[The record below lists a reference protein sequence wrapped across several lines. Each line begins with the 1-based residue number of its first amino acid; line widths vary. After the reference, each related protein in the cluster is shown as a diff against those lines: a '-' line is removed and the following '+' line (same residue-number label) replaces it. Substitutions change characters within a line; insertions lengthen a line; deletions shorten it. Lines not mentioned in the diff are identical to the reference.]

1 MPTKSKAKE
10 MQDASAAESTER
22 RVRITIIDNKAF
34 EYHLNPHESVVK
46 GILDP
51 DTLDAFIEVPVEPN
65 LRGAVVHAY
74 LHTSQVAKLYLHDEL
89 SQEQAEA
96 PKPEIP
102 PEPKK
107 KGAG

>member
-1 MPTKSKAKE
+1 MPASKAKQ
-10 MQDASAAESTER
+10 MQDASQETSQER

-51 DTLDAFIEVPVEPN
+51 DTADAFIEVPVDPT
-65 LRGAVVHAY
+65 LKGSVTHAF

-89 SQEQAEA
+89 SQEQSEEVAAPAVEA
-96 PKPEIP
+96 PKA
-102 PEPKK
+102 K